1 MNNLIEIGSGPLP
14 IIYNP
19 VAGQRRGRRFRAVLA
34 ALARLGVSVELF
46 PTEGPGHATVLA
58 RRLAL
63 GGGHRLVAVAG
74 GDGTVNEAVNGL
86 AGSGMA
92 LGLIPLG
99 TANVL
104 SLELGLPRDP
114 AGIAAVL
121 AGGAT
126 RCIHL
131 GQVVSALGSR
141 YFVMM
146 AGVGYD
152 AHVVAGVSPAWKRR
166 VGKLAYVGEM
176 VRQLR
181 RFHFTPYRLSL
192 DGGAPL
198 DAASAI
204 IANGH
209 YYGGA
214 FVCAP
219 AADLGRARLEACL
232 FGRGGRWGAIGYG
245 FALGLNLVPRLGS
258 VTLLPFRDLTVE
270 GPAGDPIQGDGDI
283 IGHLPA
289 RISLATAILPI
300 AVPVLE
306 SPRSLGGGE
315 NIEDI
320 TDENEDCPNPVI
332 LKN

>member
-1 MNNLIEIGSGPLP
+1 MNRLIEIGSGPLP

-34 ALARLGVSVELF
+34 ALAGLGVSVELLH
-46 PTEGPGHATVLA
+46 TEGPGHATVLA
-58 RRLAL
+58 RRLAQE
-63 GGGHRLVAVAG
+63 GGRRLVAVAG
-74 GDGTVNEAVNGL
+74 GDGTINEAVNGL
-86 AGSGMA
+86 AGSDRA

-104 SLELGLPRDP
+104 ALELGLPRDP

-126 RCIHL
+126 RRIHL
-131 GQVVSALGSR
+131 GQVVSALGPR

-219 AADLGRARLEACL
+219 AADLGRDRLEACL
-232 FGRGGRWGAIGYG
+232 FRRGGRWGAIGYG

-258 VTLLPFRDLTVE
+258 VTLLPFRDLTVD
-270 GPAGDPIQGDGDI
+270 GPAGDPIQGDGDV

-289 RISLATAILPI
+289 RISLAAAILPI
-300 AVPVLE
+300 AVPALE
-306 SPRSLGGGE
+306 SRRSLAGGE
-315 NIEDI
+315 NIGGI
-320 TDENEDCPNPVI
+320 TGENEDCPNSVI